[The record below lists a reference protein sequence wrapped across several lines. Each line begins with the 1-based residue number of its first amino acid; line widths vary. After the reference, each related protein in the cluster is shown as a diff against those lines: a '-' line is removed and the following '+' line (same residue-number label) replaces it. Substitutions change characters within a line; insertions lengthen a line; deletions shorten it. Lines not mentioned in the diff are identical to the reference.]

1 MRVLLVEEDSLAAR
15 GITLMLK
22 AAGAVVDQTDSG
34 EDALELL
41 RHYESDIVLLDLA
54 LPDIEGFEV
63 LRRMR
68 VSRNDTGHRRVRG
81 LAAHAGVPQRHAG
94 ADPVRPHHAA

>member
-1 MRVLLVEEDSLAAR
+1 MRVLLVEEDLIAAR

-41 RHYESDIVLLDLA
+41 RTMNMTLCCSISLYLTSK
-54 LPDIEGFEV
+54 G
-63 LRRMR
+63 LR
-68 VSRNDTGHRRVRG
+68 SC
-81 LAAHAGVPQRHAG
+81 AGCASPEMTHPSSSSPASPCLRLG
-94 ADPVRPHHAA
+94 